1 MTAYADS
8 LVDILKRYLSH
19 VVYIDDEFRV
29 SWQSKEEESSSK
41 PSRRSRRVSV
51 KQEPVEEMEE
61 TEGPQNNLEAFCKI
75 MRQEYPELLVT
86 PVVYEEP
93 MDMDNLVLHMK
104 NARLLVLDW
113 KLSEQ
118 ITAVSLLNRAEF
130 AGQLRFCV
138 IYTSN
143 LEEAKEEFILK
154 IPNAKRDGFRKGEC
168 KGNAYDYIRVDSVIH
183 MLCEKSKFD
192 FHMIMEALIHIF
204 IEEIGYF
211 PIAFIDMISGLEEK
225 VPYYLNEFS
234 VPFDKLL
241 LLQTSSDGLPV
252 REMYHVISD
261 MVVNNIKADINLNEN
276 VLQGIYE
283 KQISLLREL
292 LENEAEFETK
302 LNISLQVIFDRLK
315 CKENDRKILTDISAE
330 DYKKVIGKAINDSA
344 DLPKGIRKAGVVLAE
359 LYGKKRA
366 EGVIAQSELKDG
378 GTEKIKGE
386 LADLYKATFGKKVE
400 KLIPACL
407 MILTNPDEHYN
418 INRLVTSLKIVN
430 YGKTE
435 RNFADIFQDCYEKNG
450 NEMCLKCDS
459 NGPKLRLLQNKLN
472 SGDILY
478 KKSEPGKEIETFYL
492 CIVPSC
498 HLLRPKKVEGNLV
511 FVEGK
516 VVAKKPDR
524 PLKDSEHFTILPSGD
539 DKESLVR
546 IIWKYHKITALD
558 LCRISC
564 VDFEN
569 LYRPYRLTDEYTRQI
584 MGEFVA
590 FYSKVG
596 VEELFVKADASLEQL
611 LLWE

>member
-8 LVDILKRYLSH
+8 LVNILKKYLSH

-29 SWQSKEEESSSK
+29 SWQTKEKESPSK
-41 PSRRSRRVSV
+41 PLRRSRRVSGQ
-51 KQEPVEEMEE
+51 QEPVQEMEKE
-61 TEGPQNNLEAFCKI
+61 AGPQSNLEAFCKI

-86 PVVYEEP
+86 PVVYEDP
-93 MDMDNLVLHMK
+93 MDMDNLVIHMK

-143 LEEAKEEFILK
+143 LEDAKEEFILK
-154 IPNAKRDGFRKGEC
+154 IPNAKRDGFQKGEC
-168 KGNAYDYIRVDSVIH
+168 NGSAYDYIRVDSVIH

-192 FHMIMEALIHIF
+192 FHMIMDVLIHIF

-252 REMYHVISD
+252 REMYHIISD

-276 VLQGIYE
+276 VLDGIYE

-292 LENEAEFETK
+292 LKTGAEFETK
-302 LNISLQVIFDRLK
+302 LDASLQMIFERLK
-315 CKENDRKILTDISAE
+315 CDEEERKILRDIPADE
-330 DYKKVIGKAINDSA
+330 YKKVIEKAIRNSA
-344 DLPKGIRKAGVVLAE
+344 ELPRGIRNASVSLAK
-359 LYGKKRA
+359 LYGKKKTDR
-366 EGVIAQSELKDG
+366 ILAQSGLEGSNTGKIRKEL
-378 GTEKIKGE
+378 EH
-386 LADLYKATFGKKVE
+386 LYKTQFEKKVE
-400 KLIPACL
+400 KLFPACL

-418 INRLVTSLKIVN
+418 INRLVTSLKVVN

-435 RNFADIFQDCYEKNG
+435 RDFADIFKDCYEKNG
-450 NEMCLKCDS
+450 NEMCLKGDS
-459 NGPKLRLLQNKLN
+459 NGSKLGLLQNKLN
-472 SGDILY
+472 SGDIIY
-478 KKSEPGKEIETFYL
+478 KKSGPDEEIRTFYL

-511 FVEGK
+511 FVEGE

-524 PLKDSEHFTILPSGD
+524 LLKDSEHFTILPGGD
-539 DKESLVR
+539 NHESLVR
-546 IIWKYHKITALD
+546 VIWKYHKIAALD
-558 LCRISC
+558 LRKISC
-564 VDFEN
+564 ENFEN
-569 LYRPYRLTDEYTRQI
+569 LCRPYRLTDGYIRQI

-596 VEELFVKADASLEQL
+596 VEELFVKSDTSLEQL

>member
-261 MVVNNIKADINLNEN
+261 MVVNN
-276 VLQGIYE
+276 
-283 KQISLLREL
+283 S
-292 LENEAEFETK
+292 
-302 LNISLQVIFDRLK
+302 
-315 CKENDRKILTDISAE
+315 
-330 DYKKVIGKAINDSA
+330 
-344 DLPKGIRKAGVVLAE
+344 
-359 LYGKKRA
+359 
-366 EGVIAQSELKDG
+366 
-378 GTEKIKGE
+378 
-386 LADLYKATFGKKVE
+386 
-400 KLIPACL
+400 
-407 MILTNPDEHYN
+407 
-418 INRLVTSLKIVN
+418 
-430 YGKTE
+430 
-435 RNFADIFQDCYEKNG
+435 NFPHQ
-450 NEMCLKCDS
+450 
-459 NGPKLRLLQNKLN
+459 
-472 SGDILY
+472 
-478 KKSEPGKEIETFYL
+478 
-492 CIVPSC
+492 
-498 HLLRPKKVEGNLV
+498 
-511 FVEGK
+511 
-516 VVAKKPDR
+516 
-524 PLKDSEHFTILPSGD
+524 
-539 DKESLVR
+539 
-546 IIWKYHKITALD
+546 
-558 LCRISC
+558 
-564 VDFEN
+564 
-569 LYRPYRLTDEYTRQI
+569 
-584 MGEFVA
+584 
-590 FYSKVG
+590 
-596 VEELFVKADASLEQL
+596 
-611 LLWE
+611 